1 MEIQEIEKTIEA
13 ILFAAGDPVS
23 VDRLSQVLEVEP
35 ETVER
40 IAMNLMDSYSFD
52 KRGIRLIR
60 LENSYQ
66 MCSNPQYSDAVRQ
79 VLETRKASQL
89 SAPLLEVLSI
99 IAYRQPVTRAYI
111 EQVRGVDSSYSVAT
125 LVEKGLITEAGR
137 LDVPGRPILYRTTKD
152 FLRAF
157 GLSSVD
163 ELPELPEFDEDGME
177 QLSFLQTTEEEQS

>member
-23 VDRLSQVLEVEP
+23 IDRLSEVLEVEL

-40 IAMNLMDSYSFD
+40 IIANLTDHYSFD
-52 KRGIRLIR
+52 QRGIRIIR
-60 LENSYQ
+60 LDNSYQ
-66 MCSNPQYSDAVRQ
+66 MCSNPQYSEAVRKI
-79 VLETRKASQL
+79 LETRKAAHL
-89 SAPLLEVLSI
+89 SPPLLEVLSI

-111 EQVRGVDSSYSVAT
+111 EQVRGVDSSYSVYT

-157 GLSSVD
+157 GLSSVE

-177 QLSFLQTTEEEQS
+177 QLTFLQTSEVEE